1 MIRVPP
7 ASPSSFPALPPPPR
21 GETGAPVSPLG
32 EGRETRIESSASFFH
47 LSVSSPHCA
56 SVYSV
61 KGAITSSCLDLAFL
75 TSPAL
80 PRPLSFPSPNPFLIH
95 WDFTGPP
102 PPPLGQTRGWT
113 SGGPIPGVGGSKGSV
128 ACNICPESLGVG
140 GRQLLSTECV
150 SSPGG
155 RTWRGRCRQHFLFPV
170 TGSSAGNTCD
180 PGGCLLG
187 WVGAG
192 TSFHSR

>member
-7 ASPSSFPALPPPPR
+7 ASPSSFPAPPPPPR

-61 KGAITSSCLDLAFL
+61 KGADHFLLPGSGFPHLA
-75 TSPAL
+75 SIAPASQL
-80 PRPLSFPSPNPFLIH
+80 PLPQSLSNPL
-95 WDFTGPP
+95 GPYGTT